1 MSRPAHTR
9 SSSRPAVSWLGLL
22 AAVISLAGCGDAS
35 RGSPQSGVSTAAT
48 SAPSTPT
55 EFTTLVD
62 IGGGRHLSLSCVGD
76 GSPTVLFESGDE
88 SPGNQWA
95 AVLAG
100 VGTTTR
106 ACAYDRL
113 GVGSSGEATG
123 CRGMKQLQADFVA
136 LLRAADLKPPYVIA
150 GTSGGGYLAA
160 YFAMTHPEDVHGLLV
175 VDTFPAINVE
185 KASPELRQE
194 LKCTNSTNVER
205 RDYAAVEHAAWDH
218 RKEIPGLAVTVI
230 SNRYEGI
237 TEGEE
242 ATSVPGQRGWLVLNP
257 KGRQVVVTSGHNI
270 PGNESALVTDEVLAV
285 VEAVR

>member
-1 MSRPAHTR
+1 MI
-9 SSSRPAVSWLGLL
+9 G
-22 AAVISLAGCGDAS
+22 LAGCGDAS
-35 RGSPQSGVSTAAT
+35 RGSPQGAVSAAT
-48 SAPSTPT
+48 TAAPSTATDFT
-55 EFTTLVD
+55 ELVD

-88 SPGNQWA
+88 SPGNQWG
-95 AVLAG
+95 AVLVG
-100 VGTTTR
+100 VGATTR

-113 GVGSSGEATG
+113 GVGSSDEATG
-123 CRGMKQLQADFVA
+123 CRGMTQLQADFVA

-160 YFAMTHPEDVHGLLV
+160 HFAMTHPQDVRGLLV
-175 VDTFPAINVE
+175 VDTFPAINAA

-242 ATSVPGQRGWLVLNP
+242 ATSVQGQRGWLVLNP

-270 PGNESALVTDEVLAV
+270 PGNESGLVTDEVLAL